1 MGCGTNCGLITG
13 AVIGAVLAIF
23 GGVLI
28 PVGDNLISKAV
39 KKEAVIVNGTT
50 AYQNWLVPGSSV
62 YREFWIF
69 HVLNPSNVID
79 EGAQPEFEQRG
90 PYTYRVRYLPKEN
103 VTENEN
109 GTISY
114 MLPNVAYFEP
124 NMSVGTEN
132 DTMTVLNLAVAAVP
146 AVFTGGFFQSIIN
159 TWIKASKSTLLQNR
173 TVKEILWGYTDPFLD
188 RIPFPGVNPVVGVFY
203 PYNGTSDGP
212 YSVYTGTEDITKTA
226 IIKSY
231 KNKSTLSYWEGH
243 CDMVNGTERGSWG
256 ILQEHLIQMAET
268 HFSFFVSRSIYGVF
282 HSKQVV
288 KGITLYRFVVPR
300 EAFASPTEVGDN
312 YCFCTDPVISE
323 NCTLAGVLDISVCK
337 AKRPVYIS
345 LPHFLHA
352 SESIL
357 HNVKG
362 LSPNEKEHE
371 TYLDI
376 EPVTGFTLR
385 FAKRLQV
392 NLLVQNSTRI
402 DPLKKVKK
410 SYLFPLLWLNESAI
424 IGDEKAEMFRGKIS
438 GPLQLLNLLQMA
450 LMIGGSVLFV
460 TFLGS
465 FFICR
470 SKKLK

>member
-1 MGCGTNCGLITG
+1 MACNLNCGLLTG
-13 AVIGAVLAIF
+13 AIIGAVLAVF

-28 PVGDNLISKAV
+28 PVGDNLIGKAV
-39 KKEAVIVNGTT
+39 KKEAVIANGTT
-50 AYQNWLVPGSSV
+50 AFQNWLVPGSSV

-69 HVLNPSNVID
+69 HVLNPSEVTD
-79 EGAQPEFEQRG
+79 KGAQPKLEQRG
-90 PYTYRVRYLPKEN
+90 PYTYRVRYLPKED
-103 VTENEN
+103 VVEDGN

-114 MLPNVAYFEP
+114 MLPNIANFEP
-124 NMSVGTEN
+124 DMSVGTEN
-132 DTMTVLNLAVAAVP
+132 DTMIVLNLAVVAVP
-146 AVFTGGFFQSIIN
+146 AVFTNTFMQSIIN
-159 TWIKASKSTLLQNR
+159 TWIKSSNSTILQNR
-173 TVKEILWGYTDPFLD
+173 TVKEILWGYKDPFLSSV
-188 RIPFPGVNPVVGVFY
+188 PLPGVNPVVGVFY

-226 IIKSY
+226 IIKTY
-231 KNKSTLSYWEGH
+231 KNKRTLSFWKGH
-243 CDMVNGTERGSWG
+243 CDMVNGTDGASFPPFVKKNQVLRF
-256 ILQEHLIQMAET
+256 
-268 HFSFFVSRSIYGVF
+268 FSSDICRSIYGVF

-312 YCFCTDPVISE
+312 YCFCTEQIVSE
-323 NCTLAGVLDISVCK
+323 NCTLAGVLDISACK

-357 HNVKG
+357 HGVEG
-362 LSPNEKEHE
+362 LSPDEKEHE

-392 NLLVQNSTRI
+392 NLLVKPSKIIT
-402 DPLKKVKK
+402 PLNKVAKP
-410 SYLFPLLWLNESAI
+410 YVFPLLWLNESAV
-424 IGDEKAEMFRGKIS
+424 IGDEKAEMFRSKIS
-438 GPLQLLNLLQMA
+438 SRLQLLSMLQIA
-450 LMIGGSVLFV
+450 LIIGGSVVFV
-460 TFLGS
+460 AFLAS
-465 FFICR
+465 YFICR

>member
-1 MGCGTNCGLITG
+1 MGCNRNCGLLTG
-13 AVIGAVLAIF
+13 AIIGGVLAIF

-28 PVGDNLISKAV
+28 PVGDNLIGKAV
-39 KKEAVIVNGTT
+39 KKDAVIVNGTT
-50 AYQNWLVPGSSV
+50 AFQNWIVPGSSV

-69 HVLNPSNVID
+69 NVLNPSEVID
-79 EGAQPEFEQRG
+79 EGAQPKLEQRG

-103 VTENEN
+103 ITEGEN

-114 MLPNVAYFEP
+114 MLPNVANFEP
-124 NMSVGTEN
+124 DMSIGTEN
-132 DTMTVLNLAVAAVP
+132 DTMTVLNLAVVAVP
-146 AVFTGGFFQSIIN
+146 AVFPSGFMQSIIN
-159 TWIKASKSTLLQNR
+159 TWIKSSKSTMLQNR

-188 RIPFPGVNPVVGVFY
+188 SVPFPGVNPFVGVFY

-226 IIKSY
+226 IIESY
-231 KNKSTLSYWEGH
+231 KNKRTLSYWEGH
-243 CDMVNGTERGSWG
+243 CDMVNGTDGASFPPFVKKDQVLRF
-256 ILQEHLIQMAET
+256 
-268 HFSFFVSRSIYGVF
+268 FSSDICRSIYGVF

-312 YCFCTDPVISE
+312 YCFCTDQIISE
-323 NCTLAGVLDISVCK
+323 NCTLAGVLDISACK

-357 HNVKG
+357 HNVEG
-362 LSPNEKEHE
+362 LVPDEKEHE

-392 NLLVQNSTRI
+392 NLLVKPSSRI

-410 SYLFPLLWLNESAI
+410 PYVFPLLWLNESAV
-424 IGDEKAEMFRGKIS
+424 IGDEKAEMFRTKIS
-438 GPLQLLNLLQMA
+438 NRLQMLSTMQMA
-450 LMIGGSVLFV
+450 LMIGGSVLFLA
-460 TFLGS
+460 FMGS
-465 FFICR
+465 YFICR